1 MEKRFFACY
10 ISPQTKENP
19 GNIMAQTTSKKKKP
33 NWPGTPVTLAEM
45 LVYLD
50 KYTSPQRRNNN
61 IHYMYSP
68 RDGQERTSDTLCT
81 MRLGWMDVHNSGIC
95 IEGYFDGAFGQHK
108 LRDRDIIIGGYN
120 GFNNI
125 SSDGDYSYQGFS
137 IIFHLHHIRL
147 HYGAVVNNKH
157 HISIY
162 YHTTQPAS
170 GTLQLMLEAMD
181 RLIHEVDSPRKERC
195 SALLNAIIL
204 QLRSELSDSDKR
216 NFQQGKHTRL
226 AIRIKNYL
234 EQNFN
239 RDIDCSQLSDALQI
253 NRSYASTVFRK
264 EFNTTMKNYL
274 ITLRLNTAATLLNNK
289 NNMKIGDIADIC
301 AFSSVSYFCKV
312 FRKHY
317 GISPNDYRN
326 RADGM

>member
-1 MEKRFFACY
+1 MT
-10 ISPQTKENP
+10 QN
-19 GNIMAQTTSKKKKP
+19 TSKKTQP
-33 NWPGTPVTLAEM
+33 RWPGTPVTLAEM
-45 LVYLD
+45 LVYFD
-50 KYTSPQRRNNN
+50 KYTSQQRQNNH

-68 RDGQERTSDTLCT
+68 RDGQERSTDTLCT
-81 MRLGWMDVHNSGIC
+81 MRFCWMDIPGRDLC
-95 IEGYFDGAFGQHK
+95 IDGYFDGAFGQHK
-108 LRDRDIIIGGYN
+108 LRDCDIIIGGYN
-120 GFNNI
+120 GFNHII
-125 SSDGDYSYQGFS
+125 SGDGNYSYQGFS
-137 IIFHLHHIRL
+137 VIFHLHHIRL
-147 HYGAVVNNKH
+147 HYGA
-157 HISIY
+157 HINGKEQVSIY
-162 YHTTQPAS
+162 YHTALPAS

-204 QLRSELSDSDKR
+204 QLRSELSDSDK
-216 NFQQGKHTRL
+216 NSFQQGKHTRL

-239 RDIDCSQLSDALQI
+239 RDIDCSQISNALQI

-274 ITLRLNTAATLLNNK
+274 TTLRLNAAATLLNNK
-289 NNMKIGDIADIC
+289 NNMKIEDVADIC

-317 GISPNDYRN
+317 GISPNEYRN